1 MPDPDSFGNE
11 DRVLTGV
18 WIVEKEGQG
27 HCRSYQG
34 ICQDSLAHVSESTH
48 SNGEQDEGG

>member
-18 WIVEKEGQG
+18 WLVEKKERG
-27 HCRSYQG
+27 HCGPYQG
-34 ICQDSLAHVSESTH
+34 ICQDSLAHVSESAH
-48 SNGEQDEGG
+48 SNGEQGEGG

>member
-18 WIVEKEGQG
+18 WLVGEEGRG
-27 HCRSYQG
+27 HCGPYQG
-34 ICQDSLAHVSESTH
+34 ICKDSLAPVSESSH
-48 SNGEQDEGG
+48 SNGEQNEGG